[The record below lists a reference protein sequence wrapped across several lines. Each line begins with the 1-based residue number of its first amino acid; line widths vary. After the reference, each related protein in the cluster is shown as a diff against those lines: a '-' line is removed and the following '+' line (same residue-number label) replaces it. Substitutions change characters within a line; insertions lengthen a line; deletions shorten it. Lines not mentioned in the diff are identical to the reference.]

1 MENLEDEFQIDYD
14 DNDDDTEEEYRG
26 ENQAPFDPTKISMS
40 RRTMSLDSLIKRLKH
55 NELNLSPDFQRE
67 KNIWPRGAQSRLIE
81 SLLLRIPIP
90 AFYFDATNENEWLV
104 IDGVQR
110 LTALARFVMDEETLG
125 EPHLQLSKLVLRGL
139 EFLVGLNGMKFAN
152 LDRADQRSIEETDF
166 TIYTVAKPT
175 PENVKYNIFKR
186 INTGGVALSD
196 QEIRNAFH
204 AGKAT
209 ALLDKLAKSN
219 EFLNATRGA
228 IDRQRRADQ
237 ECVLRFI
244 AFTLPI
250 AAEYRE
256 HEKQDFDQ
264 FLKEYRK
271 QGFDQF
277 LRDTMDR
284 MNGMSSDKLE
294 QLGNQFKKA
303 MDAAHKIFD
312 QHAFCEAVNGKYRE
326 GKVNIALFEVWSV
339 HLGQLSDAE
348 RSKLLQKKEYVTN
361 KFLGLLEDLN
371 FSNTIGSSN
380 VESVTLRFE
389 KVKRFINEILHGQ
402 DPWENIE
409 ERYPIGKTVN
419 GKILRIVNFDTF
431 VESERGIL
439 GLIHTS
445 ELSWTKQY
453 SNPREFFKVGDEV
466 KVVVIEIDP
475 DKQIV
480 ILSPKRTKPDPW
492 ADAAKKYSVG
502 SVVRG
507 KIVKIIQHGAFAK
520 LQDGI
525 EGFIHISELAP
536 GYTQKVEDVVSSGQ
550 ELDLKMINLDR
561 NNRKIELSLK
571 AMHDKQQQHKKQ
583 QNPPH
588 NKPDNHPTYGNLIQK
603 ELDRVASE
611 KVNDSSPTKPTS
623 EGGT

>member
-1 MENLEDEFQIDYD
+1 MANLEDEFQTDYD
-14 DNDDDTEEEYRG
+14 NNNEDNGEEYKG
-26 ENQAPFDPTKISMS
+26 ENQAPFDPTEIRMT
-40 RRTMSLDSLIKRLKH
+40 RRTISLDSLIKRLEH

-90 AFYFDATNENEWLV
+90 AFYFDATNEDEWLV

-110 LTALARFVMDEETLG
+110 LTALARFVVDEKTLK
-125 EPHLQLSKLVLRGL
+125 EPHLQLSKLVLRDL
-139 EFLVGLNGMKFAN
+139 EFLTGLNGMKFED
-152 LDRADQRSIEETDF
+152 LDRADRRSIEETDF
-166 TIYTVAKPT
+166 TVYTVAKGT

-204 AGKAT
+204 AGQAT

-219 EFLNATRGA
+219 EFLNATRGT

-312 QHAFCEAVNGKYRE
+312 QHAFCEVVNGKYRE

-380 VESVTLRFE
+380 VKSVTLRFE
-389 KVKRFINEILHGQ
+389 KVKGFINEILHGQ

-445 ELSWTKQY
+445 ELSWTKRY

-466 KVVVIEIDP
+466 KAVVIEIDP

-480 ILSPKRTKPDPW
+480 ILSPKRTEPDPW
-492 ADAAKKYSVG
+492 ADAAKKYTVG
-502 SVVRG
+502 SVVQG
-507 KIVKIIQHGAFAK
+507 KIVKIVPFGAFAELK
-520 LQDGI
+520 DSI
-525 EGFIHISELAP
+525 EGLIHISKLAAR
-536 GYTQKVEDVVSSGQ
+536 YIERVEDVVSVGD
-550 ELDLKMINLDR
+550 ELDLKV
-561 NNRKIELSLK
+561 IELDVSARRISLS
-571 AMHDKQQQHKKQ
+571 M
-583 QNPPH
+583 
-588 NKPDNHPTYGNLIQK
+588 
-603 ELDRVASE
+603 
-611 KVNDSSPTKPTS
+611 
-623 EGGT
+623 